1 MQITFQ
7 GHASADRS
15 VIIDEADL
23 AILNDLL
30 RQQFLEH
37 VQYGIFTNAYVSST
51 DKKLLELCSSYGVD
65 GAYTPDR
72 LAFFKALL
80 GVVND

>member
-1 MQITFQ
+1 MQITFE
-7 GHASADRS
+7 GHASTNRS
-15 VIIDEADL
+15 VTIDEADL
-23 AILNDLL
+23 AVLNDLL

-37 VQYGIFTNAYVSST
+37 VQYGSFTNAYVSGT
-51 DKKLLELCSSYGVD
+51 DKNLLEFCSRYGVD

-80 GVVND
+80 GGE